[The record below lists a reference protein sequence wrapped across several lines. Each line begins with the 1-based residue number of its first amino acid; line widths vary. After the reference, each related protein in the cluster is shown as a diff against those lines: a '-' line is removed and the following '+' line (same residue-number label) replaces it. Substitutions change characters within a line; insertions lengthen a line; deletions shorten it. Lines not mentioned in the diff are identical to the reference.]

1 MSNHGRHKKKKELT
15 DDQKIEKLLK
25 IIKENK
31 YSYRTHIEYY
41 KNGKPNYVSTCTLR
55 FYRKEEILKW
65 FRNLKFF
72 LFVDIITIDK
82 ITFKL

>member
-1 MSNHGRHKKKKELT
+1 MNRGRHKKKKELT

-25 IIKENK
+25 IIKENR
-31 YSYRTHIEYY
+31 YSYRTRIEYY
-41 KNGKPNYVSTCTLR
+41 KNGKPNQISTVTLR

-65 FRNLKFF
+65 FCNLKFF
-72 LFVDIITIDK
+72 LFIDMITIDE